1 MYTGEAVG
9 KKVWNKDERCW
20 RWRGGRVRR
29 VTGREKRRTG
39 HCCWRWLDGGGWM
52 RCTTCWITWRV
63 FLLLLPLFPP
73 NPAAL
78 RPRRTSPSSP
88 SLLKPVSQLMLS
100 ESCKEELIDLVEG
113 GLAMS
118 FWIDRCL
125 DRVGFLGYQLH
136 FLVFFC
142 TDTWDSGD
150 RKSVV

>member
-20 RWRGGRVRR
+20 RWRGERVRRVRR

-39 HCCWRWLDGGGWM
+39 HCCWRWLVGGGWM

-63 FLLLLPLFPP
+63 FLLLLPPLFPLFPP
-73 NPAAL
+73 NPAVL

-100 ESCKEELIDLVEG
+100 GSCKEELIDLVEG
-113 GLAMS
+113 GLAML

-125 DRVGFLGYQLH
+125 DRVGW
-136 FLVFFC
+136 VFFTSLC
-142 TDTWDSGD
+142 TSQ
-150 RKSVV
+150 SVDFF